1 MKRRY
6 KLCLSFDI
14 CVTAQTTDLTPD
26 EEALLR
32 LQSVFDLDDH
42 GRADMHGENVMHHLE
57 QAIAWALMTRNTPM
71 GAIRASL
78 QPMPAQGKCIEPLVT
93 VDCFLTTGEGEK

>member
-6 KLCLSFDI
+6 KLCLSMDVVI
-14 CVTAQTTDLTPD
+14 TSPTTDIAPD

-42 GRADMHGENVMHHLE
+42 GRADMHGEGAMHHLE
-57 QAIAWALMTRNTPM
+57 QAIGWALMTRNTPDRTTIQ
-71 GAIRASL
+71 ARL
-78 QPMPAQGKCIEPLVT
+78 KFMPATEKCIEPLVT
-93 VDCFLTTGEGEK
+93 VDCFLTTGDE